1 MEFVAL
7 ISGGKDSCYNI
18 YKCLQYGHQ
27 LKCLAN
33 LQSPTDAEENE
44 ELHSF
49 MYQTAGSSVISA
61 YEECLGFPLIRRKIQ
76 GKALTQSLSYEN
88 VVEGDEVEDLYELLK
103 EVKERFPSIRGV
115 SCGAIVSNYQRIRV
129 ENICNRLGLISLSYL
144 WQKDRKELIYELC
157 SSSTGVE
164 AVIIKVAGAG
174 LIPEKHLG
182 KSLRELLPTLDRLHQ
197 KYGLD
202 YCGEGG
208 EYESLVLD
216 APFFLKRIE
225 ILKSRI
231 IYDEE
236 DKSVGMLK
244 ITEWRL
250 CDKEEPKQ
258 TELIQKEKEVKT
270 GNVSGNSKE
279 SGVFPVPEQQS
290 DFHYFPPIHLNSS
303 GFGQT
308 GIIYPTTLSTTL
320 TDGDVTTQV
329 KEVMTSLFSLL
340 QYYDINPLDAIFI
353 HLYISNISFFSIVNA
368 EYCKWFSQYPPSR
381 CCVEVSIFLSSF
393 FCGFFFLVLFV
404 YRCHYHLECKLVCI
418 VLSLKIVI
426 Q

>member
-18 YKCLQYGHQ
+18 SKCLQYGHQ

-33 LQSPTDAEENE
+33 LQSPTDEEDNE

-61 YEECLGFPLIRRKIQ
+61 YEECLGVPLIRRKIQ
-76 GKALTQSLSYEN
+76 GKALTQSLSYEK
-88 VVEGDEVEDLYELLK
+88 VVDGDEVEDLYELLK

-129 ENICNRLGLISLSYL
+129 ENICNRIGLTSLAYL

-157 SSSTGVE
+157 SSSVGLE
-164 AVIIKVAGAG
+164 AILIKVAGAG

-182 KSLRELLPTLDRLHQ
+182 KTLRELLPTLDRLHQ
-197 KYGLD
+197 RYGLD

-236 DKSVGMLK
+236 DQSVGMLK
-244 ITEWRL
+244 ITEWKL
-250 CDKEEPKQ
+250 CDKEEPKE
-258 TELIQKEKEVKT
+258 TKEKGQLEVKE
-270 GNVSGNSKE
+270 VSSAQLVASVSSLTNEIVKPDNSL
-279 SGVFPVPEQQS
+279 VYDTQTAFQCFPA
-290 DFHYFPPIHLNSS
+290 IHLNSS

-308 GIIYPTTLSTTL
+308 GMIYPSTLSTSL
-320 TDGDVTTQV
+320 SESDVTSQV
-329 KEVMTSLFSLL
+329 KEVMSSLFHLL
-340 QYYDINPLDAIFI
+340 QYYQMNPLDAIFI
-353 HLYISNISFFSIVNA
+353 HLYISNISFFSIVNN

-381 CCVEVSIFLSSF
+381 CCVEVSLLLSLCCCLFLISFFLSF
-393 FCGFFFLVLFV
+393 
-404 YRCHYHLECKLVCI
+404 
-418 VLSLKIVI
+418 
-426 Q
+426 